1 MPVDSLTRIG
11 GGLQI
16 YRAISQCRLCRD
28 THLVPVIDLGQQ
40 ALTGRFPA
48 ADESD
53 PPMAPLSV
61 LRCAGCGLVQ
71 LEHSAD
77 AGLMFSSSYGYRSG
91 LTLTMRDHLSGIARA
106 LERRGDLGPG
116 DLVLDI
122 GCHDATLLKSYSVD
136 VTRVGIDPLA
146 ELFRPYYQPSLRI
159 HGGNF
164 DRAAFRNVSPSAK
177 ANIVTSIAVFYD
189 VEDPGAFVTD
199 VAHVLAPDGIWLLEQ
214 SYFPTVVVRT
224 PPPTTCPE
232 PLVSYPLPHLHPLPP
247 PAP

>member
-106 LERRGDLGPG
+106 LERRADLRSG
-116 DLVLDI
+116 DLVLGL
-122 GCHDATLLKSYSVD
+122 GCNISTLCMSYRGDVMRCGVD
-136 VTRVGIDPLA
+136 PCA
-146 ELFRPYYQPSLRI
+146 EIFR
-159 HGGNF
+159 
-164 DRAAFRNVSPSAK
+164 
-177 ANIVTSIAVFYD
+177 
-189 VEDPGAFVTD
+189 
-199 VAHVLAPDGIWLLEQ
+199 
-214 SYFPTVVVRT
+214 
-224 PPPTTCPE
+224 
-232 PLVSYPLPHLHPLPP
+232 
-247 PAP
+247 

>member
-16 YRAISQCRLCRD
+16 YCAISRCRLCRG
-28 THLVPVIDLGQQ
+28 THLVPVMDLGQQ

-91 LTLTMRDHLSGIARA
+91 LTLTMRDHLSGITRA
-106 LERRGDLGPG
+106 LERRADLRSG

-122 GCHDATLLKSYSVD
+122 GCNDPTLLNSYTRDAT
-136 VTRVGIDPLA
+136 RV
-146 ELFRPYYQPSLRI
+146 R
-159 HGGNF
+159 
-164 DRAAFRNVSPSAK
+164 
-177 ANIVTSIAVFYD
+177 
-189 VEDPGAFVTD
+189 
-199 VAHVLAPDGIWLLEQ
+199 
-214 SYFPTVVVRT
+214 
-224 PPPTTCPE
+224 
-232 PLVSYPLPHLHPLPP
+232 
-247 PAP
+247 